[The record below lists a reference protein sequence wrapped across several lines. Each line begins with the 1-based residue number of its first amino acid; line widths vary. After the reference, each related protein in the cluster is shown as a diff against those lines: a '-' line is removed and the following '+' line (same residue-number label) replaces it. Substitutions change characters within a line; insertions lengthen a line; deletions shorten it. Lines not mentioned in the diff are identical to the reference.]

1 MGFLHK
7 LDLIFICEKAR
18 DAIVCRHLSQA
29 NAWISPGYKI
39 DALVEILS
47 LNGGCQV

>member
-29 NAWISPGYKI
+29 GYKI